1 MMIFEKMISGSGQN
15 LVSGFLVS
23 GFYDQIRVERER
35 GFPKHQRTLPNS
47 KNSWRCITKRASN
60 TGTVVSVLPKFY

>member
-23 GFYDQIRVERER
+23 GFYSRFVISGTVAAQNTQELLL
-35 GFPKHQRTLPNS
+35 TPNS
-47 KNSWRCITKRASN
+47 LGDI
-60 TGTVVSVLPKFY
+60 V